1 MLTKI
6 QKRTKL
12 IIVSILPA
20 MILAMIGQ
28 QASTQPTSIL
38 KWEPKSF
45 KKPSQE
51 QLKKQLTKIQ
61 FEVTQRDGT
70 EPPFK
75 NEYWNN
81 KDTGIYVDIISG
93 EPLFSSLDMYDSGT
107 GWPSFSKPLRAD
119 LITTKE
125 DRKLFSTRTEVRS
138 KIADSH
144 LGHVF
149 TDGPPS
155 TGLRYCMNS
164 ASLRFVPL
172 KDLEALGYGEFLPL
186 FKNSTEGIKHGA
198 GKTQKAIFA
207 AGCFWCVEHAF
218 EGTPGV
224 LTVVSGFS
232 GGKVPNPT
240 YTSVSAGS
248 TGHTEVVEVTF
259 DPEKISYSAL
269 LDIFWL
275 NVDPLDSNG
284 QFCDRGSQYRP
295 EIFYFSEEQKK
306 TIESSLK
313 TAKSKLKIKG
323 EFQVPATAASAFYA
337 AEDYHQDYAD
347 KNPVRYKLY
356 RYNCGRDKRLRELWG
371 SEAGEYLGF

>member
-1 MLTKI
+1 MKHKTFILLLFYAI
-6 QKRTKL
+6 QAFSL
-12 IIVSILPA
+12 SPH
-20 MILAMIGQ
+20 
-28 QASTQPTSIL
+28 L
-38 KWEPKSF
+38 KWEPKNF

-61 FEVTQRDGT
+61 FEVTQKDGT

-81 KDTGIYVDIISG
+81 KDPGIYVDIVSG

-125 DRKLFSTRTEVRS
+125 DRKLFSARTEVRS

-164 ASLRFVPL
+164 ASLRFVPI
-172 KDLEALGYGEFLPL
+172 KDLEALGYGEFLSL
-186 FKNSTEGIKHGA
+186 FKNLAGIESGKA
-198 GKTQKAIFA
+198 SVGKTQKAIFA

-218 EGTPGV
+218 EGNPGV
-224 LTVVSGFS
+224 LSVVSGFT
-232 GGKVPNPT
+232 GGKVANPT
-240 YTSVSAGS
+240 YTNVSGGT
-248 TGHTEVVEVTF
+248 TGHTEAVEVTF
-259 DPEKISYSAL
+259 DAEKISYSAL

-275 NVDPLDSNG
+275 NVDPLDSKG
-284 QFCDRGSQYRP
+284 QFCDRGNQYRP
-295 EIFYFSEEQKK
+295 EIFYFSDEQKK
-306 TIESSLK
+306 AIEASMK
-313 TAKSKLKIKG
+313 TAKTKLKTKG
-323 EFQVPATAASAFYA
+323 EIQVPITAVSMFYSA
-337 AEDYHQDYAD
+337 EEYHQDYAQ

-356 RYNCGRDKRLRELWG
+356 RYNCGRDKRLREVWG